1 MPKTIIEAVRDRQLE
16 LKKDPVL
23 ATQNMALAMAAMRD
37 GIRSDAWLH
46 YMSQFV
52 EQNPPG
58 KPVDPDQLARLTAKD
73 GTLGDQVLDRQRAY
87 LVANSICG
95 PSTVGTL
102 DFGVESI
109 DYTMA
114 NVGHISRPLLDCE
127 TTTIPTITDVGLKPS
142 KKRGSK
148 KKAAKKPGKRYNSSN

>member
-1 MPKTIIEAVRDRQLE
+1 MPKTIIQTVLERQQE
-16 LKKDPVL
+16 LLNDPVL

-37 GIRSDAWLH
+37 GIKSEAWQQ

-52 EQNPPG
+52 EQSPPG

-87 LVANSICG
+87 LVANAICG
-95 PSTVGTL
+95 PSTVTTI
-102 DFGVESI
+102 DFGVDTI

-114 NVGHISRPLLDCE
+114 NVGHIERPEFDC
-127 TTTIPTITDVGLKPS
+127 
-142 KKRGSK
+142 
-148 KKAAKKPGKRYNSSN
+148 

>member
-1 MPKTIIEAVRDRQLE
+1 MPKTIIQTVLERQQE
-16 LKKDPVL
+16 LLNDPVL

-37 GIRSDAWLH
+37 GIKSEAWQQ

-52 EQNPPG
+52 EQSPPG

-87 LVANSICG
+87 LVANAICG
-95 PSTVGTL
+95 PSTVTTI
-102 DFGVESI
+102 DFGVDTI

-114 NVGHISRPLLDCE
+114 NVGHIERPEFDCP
-127 TTTIPTITDVGLKPS
+127 TTTITDTGVAGAKPS
-142 KKRGSK
+142 KRRSSK
-148 KKAAKKPGKRYNSSN
+148 KKAA

>member
-1 MPKTIIEAVRDRQLE
+1 MPKTIIEGVRDRQKA

-23 ATQNMALAMAAMRD
+23 ASQNMALAMAAMRD
-37 GIRSDAWLH
+37 GIRSDAWQQ
-46 YMSQFV
+46 YMTQFV

-58 KPVDPDQLARLTAKD
+58 KPVDPDQLARLTARD

-87 LVANSICG
+87 LVANAICG
-95 PSTVGTL
+95 PSTVDTM

-114 NVGHISRPLLDCE
+114 NVGHIALPMLDC
-127 TTTIPTITDVGLKPS
+127 TITVTEVAAARATS
-142 KKRGSK
+142 AKKAVK
-148 KKAAKKPGKRYNSSN
+148 TKAAKKRYNS